1 MVDADSEE
9 LIAKCVDLVRGFCET
24 AVSQKGSFTI
34 SLSGGSTPKAIFERL
49 VSLDIDWS
57 KVYFF
62 FGDERCVPPTAKE
75 SNFRMA
81 NEAMLSPLGISD
93 DNIFRWRTELGDPE
107 AIAADYERTLA
118 DFFAGVPRFDLCLL
132 GLGPDAHTAS
142 LFPGTRALSE
152 TKRIAVANRVEKLGT
167 FRLTLTPPA
176 LNNSD
181 EILFI
186 ATGAEKAEAV
196 HAVIEGDSE
205 PEKYP
210 AQLIKPS
217 HGRVQWLIDEPAAAL
232 LMGE

>member
-1 MVDADSEE
+1 
-9 LIAKCVDLVRGFCET
+9 
-24 AVSQKGSFTI
+24 
-34 SLSGGSTPKAIFERL
+34 
-49 VSLDIDWS
+49 
-57 KVYFF
+57 
-62 FGDERCVPPTAKE
+62 
-75 SNFRMA
+75 
-81 NEAMLSPLGISD
+81 
-93 DNIFRWRTELGDPE
+93 
-107 AIAADYERTLA
+107 
-118 DFFAGVPRFDLCLL
+118 
-132 GLGPDAHTAS
+132 
-142 LFPGTRALSE
+142 
-152 TKRIAVANRVEKLGT
+152 VANRVEKLGT